1 MGIGQHAFC
10 DIDGN
15 SLKLSDMKTGMYIKI
30 RAKTVTYPGYE
41 YLYTADG
48 AYGVYFAI

>member
-10 DIDGN
+10 DVDGN
-15 SLKLSDMKTGMYIKI
+15 SLELSDMKTGMHIKI
-30 RAKTVTYPGYE
+30 RAKTVTYSGYE